1 MRTITFPE
9 FCQIMNNA
17 TAVILDNNA
26 LSYPYVE
33 AYEEDD
39 GEMFYDRV
47 EINYESD
54 GDSYEHSFY
63 SDDTVA
69 TILDDGSI
77 KLHSN
82 DEFYN
87 IIVLQMQNLS

>member
-9 FCQIMNNA
+9 FCQIINNA

-33 AYEEDD
+33 SYEEDD

-54 GDSYEHSFY
+54 GDSYENSFY

-77 KLHSN
+77 KVRCG
-82 DEFYN
+82 DDFYN
-87 IIVLQMQNLS
+87 IIVLTMEKLK